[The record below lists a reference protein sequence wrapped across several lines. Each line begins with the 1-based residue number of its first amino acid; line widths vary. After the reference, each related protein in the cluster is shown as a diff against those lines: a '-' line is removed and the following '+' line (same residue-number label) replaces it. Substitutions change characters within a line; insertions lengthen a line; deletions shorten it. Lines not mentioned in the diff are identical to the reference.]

1 MHTHP
6 AASLL
11 QSLVA
16 IPSINPREADTPAE
30 AAMAEAVAAW
40 LREAGVEV
48 ELQTILPGRPN
59 VLGRVQGRDR
69 SRIFLL
75 ESHLDTVEIDGMTA
89 APFGADIREGRL
101 YGRGACDAKGPLA
114 AMMLAVADLAREA
127 PPPVDV
133 VLAAVMDEEHRYR
146 GVTALL
152 ERGEPFAAAIVGEP
166 TELDLVVAHKGCVRF
181 SVTTHGRACHS
192 SNPWEG
198 ENAIMGMAGLLDFIR
213 HEIEP
218 EALAKSHPRVGP
230 ATACVSLI
238 SGGSAIN
245 AVPAACTVHL
255 DRRTL
260 PGEEPLAVWA
270 DYRDRLQA
278 FAPGKITV
286 NEPYVVDYAMDTDPA
301 APVVRAL
308 ENAVRDTGRPTA
320 VRGVSYGTDASKLAR
335 AGIPSVVFG
344 PGSIQQAHSAEEWVE
359 LRQVEAAAAILAR
372 AIRAFA

>member
-11 QSLVA
+11 QRLVA

-48 ELQTILPGRPN
+48 ELQTVLPGRPN

-69 SRIFLL
+69 SRIFLF

-89 APFGADIREGRL
+89 PPFGADIREGRL

-127 PPPVDV
+127 PPPMDV

-198 ENAIMGMAGLLDFIR
+198 ENAIMGRADLLDFIR

-218 EALAKSHPRVGP
+218 EALAQSHPRVGP

-238 SGGSAIN
+238 NGGSAIN

-286 NEPYVVDYAMDTDPA
+286 HEPYVVDYAMDTDSA

-308 ENAVRDTGRPTA
+308 ENAVRDTGRPAA

-344 PGSIQQAHSAEEWVE
+344 PGSIQQAHSAEEWIE
-359 LRQVEAAAAILAR
+359 LHQVEAAAAILAR